1 MVHCMEAI
9 FWKGGVLK
17 MIPKLG
23 NATQVNQFRGIMLLN
38 LMPRRAHACFRPM
51 LMNELEKER
60 PQGQIGGLP
69 HQEAAFG
76 SLAMRLFVRCA
87 YSCQL
92 PTCIL
97 FFDLKAAYHSLVR
110 ELVLGADLSNEK
122 AKKVLIEQLSQ
133 DGFDAEDIERMI
145 CSDGLLPAGF
155 RRAWF
160 RELHS
165 FTWSSIVDEPVATNR
180 GSRPG
185 SPLADSLFHLAMAP
199 LIREMEQ
206 WLTQRTERQ
215 AALEKLG
222 HPGLPVVWAD
232 DLSVPVISTCNDTL
246 MDEVGATFEFVDR
259 LFSRHGFTLNL
270 QRGKTEGLPTFVG
283 AGAAEFRR
291 RLLAQPVLF
300 GHRDLQ
306 LGASYKHLG
315 TYIDSAGDLCRDI
328 KLRIAQAWGMFRQL
342 SRPILRNG
350 RLSLKSRLAMLDSL
364 IFSRLFYGAGSWGA
378 LSGT

>member
-1 MVHCMEAI
+1 
-9 FWKGGVLK
+9 
-17 MIPKLG
+17 MIPKVG
-23 NATQVNQFRGIMLLN
+23 NAMQVNQFRGIMLLN
-38 LMPRRAHACFRPM
+38 LLPRRAHACFRPM
-51 LMNELEKER
+51 LMDELEKER

-122 AKKVLIEQLSQ
+122 AKQVLTRQLLQ
-133 DGFDAEDIERMI
+133 DGFSKEDIDRMVG
-145 CSDGLLPAGF
+145 SSGLLPEGF
-155 RRAWF
+155 RREWF

-185 SPLADSLFHLAMAP
+185 SPLADSIFHLAMAP

-206 WLTQRTERQ
+206 WLAQRTERQ
-215 AALEKLG
+215 VALSKLN

-232 DLSVPVISTCNDTL
+232 DLSVQVISTCYRHFD
-246 MDEVGATFEFVDR
+246 DR
-259 LFSRHGFTLNL
+259 S
-270 QRGKTEGLPTFVG
+270 
-283 AGAAEFRR
+283 
-291 RLLAQPVLF
+291 
-300 GHRDLQ
+300 
-306 LGASYKHLG
+306 
-315 TYIDSAGDLCRDI
+315 
-328 KLRIAQAWGMFRQL
+328 
-342 SRPILRNG
+342 
-350 RLSLKSRLAMLDSL
+350 
-364 IFSRLFYGAGSWGA
+364 
-378 LSGT
+378 